1 MQRCVWT
8 ANKARI
14 DEAGEY
20 GLESDFYGGVLMD
33 LFTHNDLQEL
43 AELRDGVSISIYMP
57 THRVGN
63 ESQQDPIRLKNLL
76 SQAGDQLASQ
86 GMRSPEIRDF
96 LSPAEALL
104 DRNEFWRYQ
113 SDGLALFLGQDI
125 FLTYRLPV
133 KFDDL
138 LVVSNRFHIKP
149 LLPVLSLDNEFFI
162 LTLTQK
168 DIQLYQ
174 GSKYGIEQMELE
186 DIPKSLKEAL
196 RFDETEKQLQYHT
209 GTRTP
214 ASSGERPAMFHG
226 HGVGESDSK
235 SNLLRYF
242 QKVDDGVCDFLKDSK
257 APLVLAGVDYLLPIY
272 HEANSYP
279 GLLDDGIATNPAD
292 LSAEDLHDR
301 AWQIVEPVFQ
311 GSLHDDL
318 DRYQHLIH
326 TDSPAQASDDLRAIV
341 PASSQGRVETLFV
354 SLGVHIW
361 GRYDAQNLVME
372 WRTKAKPGD
381 EDLLDFAAMHTILN
395 RGTVYA
401 LKPDEMPTENP
412 LAAIFRYG

>member
-1 MQRCVWT
+1 
-8 ANKARI
+8 
-14 DEAGEY
+14 
-20 GLESDFYGGVLMD
+20 MD
-33 LFTHNDLQEL
+33 LFTRNDLHEL
-43 AELRDGVSISIYMP
+43 AELREGVRISIYIP
-57 THRVGN
+57 THRIGN

-86 GMRSPEIRDF
+86 GMRSPEIRNL

-113 SDGLALFLGQDI
+113 SDGLALFIGPDI

-133 KFDDL
+133 RFDDL
-138 LVVSNRFHIKP
+138 LVVSDRFHIMP
-149 LLPVLSLDNEFFI
+149 LLPVLSLDNEFYI
-162 LTLTQK
+162 LTLSQK
-168 DIQLYQ
+168 DIQLFQ
-174 GSKYGIEQMELE
+174 GSKYEVEQIELE

-196 RFDETEKQLQYHT
+196 RFDEPEKQLQYHT

-214 ASSGERPAMFHG
+214 APSGERQAIFHG
-226 HGVGESDSK
+226 HGVGESDTK

-242 QKVDDGVCDFLKDSK
+242 QKVDDGVYDFLKDSK

-279 GLLDDGIATNPAD
+279 GLVEAGITGNPAD
-292 LSAEDLHDR
+292 LSTEDLHDR
-301 AWQIVEPVFQ
+301 AWQIVEPIFQ
-311 GSLHDDL
+311 QSLHDDL
-318 DRYQHLIH
+318 GRYQHFIH
-326 TDSPAQASDDLRAIV
+326 TASPAQASDDLRAIV
-341 PASSQGRVETLFV
+341 PASYQGRVETLFV

-361 GRYDAQNLVME
+361 GHYDPQNLVME

-381 EDLLDFAAMHTILN
+381 EDLLDFAAMYTIFN

-401 LKPDEMPTENP
+401 LKSDEMPTENP